1 MNTPRPLGYEK
12 VYLSLCEVADTSF
25 RPDELNSNFRL
36 LTPYE
41 AAYEAAQK
49 LLCIDYYIYFIYL
62 MNCTFISLSIHFSL
76 NFHIIFFFC
85 QNTL

>member
-1 MNTPRPLGYEK
+1 MYLPLR
-12 VYLSLCEVADTSF
+12 EVADTPF

-49 LLCIDYYIYFIYL
+49 LLCIVYYIYLIHL
-62 MNCTFISLSIHFSL
+62 MNCTFISLPIHFSL
-76 NFHIIFFFC
+76 NFHIKIF
-85 QNTL
+85 